1 MDKSKKSVSISI
13 PVTSDDS
20 AESIT
25 SELAVHSKAI
35 TQLRAE
41 LHNLFTGC
49 SPLENTRVSHYLEHA
64 EGSDRMLLDA
74 WAKCGRNDH
83 RRTVDIRLTEV
94 AKRTMT
100 SLGLACLVAYARA
113 WLDES
118 EAREL
123 ELRAKAS
130 SCCHRPSGGSQASHA
145 AESNRRP
152 ARPTGERKSRRARAK
167 GERRPGPRG
176 RGTGRT

>member
-1 MDKSKKSVSISI
+1 MDKSKKSARISI

-25 SELAVHSKAI
+25 CELAVHSKAM
-35 TQLRAE
+35 TQLRTE
-41 LHNLFTGC
+41 LNQLFTGC
-49 SPLENTRVSHYLEHA
+49 SPLENTRVSHYLEKA

-83 RRTVDIRLTEV
+83 RRTVDIRLTEQ
-94 AKRTMT
+94 ARRTMT

-123 ELRAKAS
+123 ELRALAR
-130 SCCHRPSGGSQASHA
+130 SCCHRPSGDSQTSRA

-152 ARPTGERKSRRARAK
+152 ARPTGERKSKKTRAK
-167 GERRPGPRG
+167 G
-176 RGTGRT
+176 